1 MSPAILPAQ
10 KQRPAQKRH
19 CRDGPRAAR
28 RPLPEYPPSVPRLPE
43 QSAAGHSENAPT
55 HFEAFEVRGLTATT
69 DRRATAEQVCAA
81 DHASYEAPLRAAPE
95 KIDRLCSTFPEGVQV
110 CFGRTGSVWHPIGY
124 TAWHP
129 IARQTLE
136 NVAGW
141 PANVPVDRAGRD
153 VAYLFNFSVAPSLI
167 GSDIARRMMSDLDEA
182 VRGFPVLVADVVSP
196 HGRRAAARW
205 GMELR
210 ASHLRNGHPW
220 ELWVSGSERRS

>member
-19 CRDGPRAAR
+19 CRDDPRAAR

-43 QSAAGHSENAPT
+43 QSAAGRGEDAPT
-55 HFEAFEVRGLTATT
+55 PFEAFEVRGLTATT

-81 DHASYEAPLRAAPE
+81 DHASYEAPLRATPE
-95 KIDRLCSTFPEGVQV
+95 KIAHLCSAFPEGVQV

-167 GSDIARRMMSDLDEA
+167 GSDIARRMMSELDEA
-182 VRGFPVLVADVVSP
+182 VRGFAVLVADVVSP

-220 ELWVSGSERRS
+220 ELWVSGSKRLS